1 MWDICDD
8 FRGRSFD
15 TVRPLRPPRCE
26 SMEESHARKARLQA
40 IATAHGSTNEAP
52 KTSLQQLPK
61 PFVDGS
67 SCASLPA
74 PRFTMDAQAS
84 HPNDNVTH
92 APNVPFTRQNIPS
105 FAPRQMSGGSR
116 FISRR
121 QDDRFPK
128 RGRTEGS
135 RTSQHRERVMEG
147 CRYFKQSMIEDP
159 WIGFA
164 DERSE
169 R

>member
-1 MWDICDD
+1 
-8 FRGRSFD
+8 
-15 TVRPLRPPRCE
+15 
-26 SMEESHARKARLQA
+26 MEESHARKARLQA
-40 IATAHGSTNEAP
+40 IATAHGSTGEAP

-61 PFVDGS
+61 PFADGP

-74 PRFTMDAQAS
+74 PRFAMDAQAS
-84 HPNDNVTH
+84 HPNDNVAH
-92 APNVPFTRQNIPS
+92 APNMPFVHQSIPS
-105 FAPRQMSGGSR
+105 CAPRQMSGGPR
-116 FISRR
+116 FIPRR

-147 CRYFKQSMIEDP
+147 CRYFKKSMIEDP

-164 DERSE
+164 DEHSE